1 MSKVD
6 PDAVA
11 RIGHH
16 RLVRQAF
23 CAYQVQQ
30 AQRDL
35 TFGLCHLRFGWHM
48 HRLHPLWLA
57 DPGLRQVQAQRQ
69 GVVAQGC
76 GVVQRHGDLAVVGLA
91 QRPGVLPRDT
101 HRVTTFLRK
110 AGVVDDDHSR
120 RIGQRLR
127 QQLPI
132 AAQDRLLVPVALID
146 EQLQR
151 LLGIAVPARHADALT
166 QRLDTLALAVQEQT
180 LEIDLCPIA
189 AGDDPEVGSEL
200 GDVLLES
207 LANVR
212 FQLDHRCAPHVAT
225 LQLDRKVPVVRLT
238 SRRRHNI
245 TSRRSS
251 TRNAAEKA
259 HDASESW
266 WPRS

>member
-1 MSKVD
+1 MTITPDGSASDSASKV
-6 PDAVA
+6 
-11 RIGHH
+11 
-16 RLVRQAF
+16 
-23 CAYQVQQ
+23 
-30 AQRDL
+30 
-35 TFGLCHLRFGWHM
+35 
-48 HRLHPLWLA
+48 
-57 DPGLRQVQAQRQ
+57 
-69 GVVAQGC
+69 
-76 GVVQRHGDLAVVGLA
+76 
-91 QRPGVLPRDT
+91 
-101 HRVTTFLRK
+101 
-110 AGVVDDDHSR
+110 
-120 RIGQRLR
+120 
-127 QQLPI
+127 PI

-251 TRNAAEKA
+251 TSRLLKN
-259 HDASESW
+259 
-266 WPRS
+266 